1 MSVQSVALQECC
13 HQQSRVDI
21 NAERPAPAGAS
32 AARIGDC
39 PAGGWRRCEGL
50 HLRGA
55 CGRGTVPT
63 LAQRLRLTCLHTA
76 RQQLH
81 ATKTTSCH
89 VILLQQLSILALC
102 TTGRAWRGGHHT
114 PWRLGDVHGK
124 PAQQHCRRVM
134 GCRRPCRLQ
143 TSSTQHGR
151 VVRIGAAGIGS
162 PHRTSNCCRWRICSC
177 FILSPSST
185 TLHQLCHVARDVFR
199 CFWSGSHAVGAPAF
213 CGGGGTTSKCA
224 FLPTLHLLL

>member
-1 MSVQSVALQECC
+1 VEVFDLPLEHVGSLLSKVYSACDTLSSIQSTSVRRIALQECC
-13 HQQSRVDI
+13 RQHSGLRRCC
-21 NAERPAPAGAS
+21 ERSMPAGAS

-63 LAQRLRLTCLHTA
+63 LAQRLRLTCLHIA

-89 VILLQQLSILALC
+89 VILLQQLSILTICNA
-102 TTGRAWRGGHHT
+102 GRAWRRGHHT

-124 PAQQHCRRVM
+124 QAQQHFRRVM
-134 GCRRPCRLQ
+134 GSRL
-143 TSSTQHGR
+143 
-151 VVRIGAAGIGS
+151 A
-162 PHRTSNCCRWRICSC
+162 
-177 FILSPSST
+177 
-185 TLHQLCHVARDVFR
+185 
-199 CFWSGSHAVGAPAF
+199 
-213 CGGGGTTSKCA
+213 
-224 FLPTLHLLL
+224 